1 MHGCVALPSSPLQG
15 GPHSRKHPI
24 QWLDQ
29 AMLAVDSGAAND
41 LASQVKR
48 LTEDADTFQK
58 SQQDTQELV
67 SASVSWS
74 LGGHMVV
81 TW

>member
-1 MHGCVALPSSPLQG
+1 
-15 GPHSRKHPI
+15 
-24 QWLDQ
+24 
-29 AMLAVDSGAAND
+29 MLAVDSGAAND

-81 TW
+81 TWWQAQLGGHKHLDDYSCSCVEFMG